1 MKTTRKEK
9 IIENI
14 KEKTREN
21 RIDRVFNKLRSNN
34 QKALIPFITC
44 GYPTISDYIKLFNIL
59 EKNGADIIEVG
70 IPFSDPLADGPIIQA
85 ASKIAIENG
94 INTDKVMDS
103 IVKIRDKSNIP
114 IVILTYFNTIF
125 RYGINKFLERASSA
139 GVDGFI
145 IADLPLEEFYNY
157 ESLLNNKYID
167 NIMLATLTSCDERL
181 RKISNICKGFLYCI
195 SVKGVTGIRD
205 KINNDVKEFLIKLR
219 NITTLPLA
227 LGFGISSSSQV
238 NDVKDYCDAVIIG
251 SKILS
256 IILESPNFKKSLDK
270 VGDFIFNISS
280 TLKEN

>member
-1 MKTTRKEK
+1 MKDNKKEK
-9 IIENI
+9 I
-14 KEKTREN
+14 REN
-21 RIDRVFNKLRSNN
+21 RIDKVFYKLRSNG

-44 GYPTISDYIKLFNIL
+44 GYPTIDDYIRLFNVL
-59 EKNGADIIEVG
+59 EKNGADIIEIG
-70 IPFSDPLADGPIIQA
+70 IPFSDPLADGPVIQA
-85 ASKIAIENG
+85 TSKIALENG
-94 INTDKVMDS
+94 INTDTVIDS
-103 IVKIRDKSNIP
+103 IAKIRDKSSIP
-114 IVILTYFNTIF
+114 IVIMTYFNTVF
-125 RYGINKFLERASSA
+125 RYGIDKFLERASNA
-139 GVDGFI
+139 GMDGLI

-157 ESLLNNKYID
+157 ESLLNSDYID
-167 NIMLATLTSCDERL
+167 NIMLATLTSGDERL

-227 LGFGISSSSQV
+227 LGFGISSSSQI

-256 IILESPNFKKSLDK
+256 TVLESSSFKKSLDK
-270 VGDFIFNISS
+270 VGDFIFNINS